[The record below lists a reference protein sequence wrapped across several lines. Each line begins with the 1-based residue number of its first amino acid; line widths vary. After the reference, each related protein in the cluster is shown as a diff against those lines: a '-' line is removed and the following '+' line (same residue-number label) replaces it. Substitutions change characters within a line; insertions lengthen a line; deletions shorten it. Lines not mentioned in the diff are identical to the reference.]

1 MGPKRGRGDATAGQP
16 GDGDPASECQQ
27 GPPAAY
33 PGPVPEPDLAPG
45 PPAAGAG
52 AGAGATAVPLVEPR
66 WGIGDAIAGWL
77 MAQFGGLVMFSLVAG
92 VSGKEFD
99 DWSLGLVALAQ
110 TGLWAGLLG
119 APYLAGRLKGN
130 GMVRDFGLR
139 EAPRDVLPDVL
150 NGGFWGLFSQWVL
163 IPLLYVPVLLLTD
176 LDSDDLSEAAREL
189 TDRASGPFSVV
200 MLVLIVGIGAPI
212 FEELFYR
219 GLVLRA
225 VERRFGTV
233 WAVIGSG
240 VFFGVSH
247 INQPLQ
253 MPALAVFGI
262 VLGVLTVRNGRLGPA
277 IAAHMA
283 FNMATVV
290 VLLT

>member
-1 MGPKRGRGDATAGQP
+1 
-16 GDGDPASECQQ
+16 
-27 GPPAAY
+27 
-33 PGPVPEPDLAPG
+33 VPDPDLAPG
-45 PPAAGAG
+45 PPAAGSG
-52 AGAGATAVPLVEPR
+52 AGTTADPLPEPS
-66 WGIGDAIAGWL
+66 WGIGDALLGWL
-77 MAQFGGLVMFSLVAG
+77 ASLVGGAIMAQLVFTITG
-92 VSGKEFD
+92 DEFE
-99 DWSLGLVALAQ
+99 DWSLGLVAVAQ

-119 APYLAGRLKGN
+119 APYLAGRFKGN

-139 EAPRDVLPDVL
+139 ESPRDLIPDIL

-163 IPLLYVPVLLLTD
+163 IPLLYVPVLLLTEVD
-176 LDSDDLSEAAREL
+176 NNDLSEAAKDL
-189 TDRASGPFSVV
+189 TDRASGAFSVV

-225 VERRFGTV
+225 VERRFGTAP
-233 WAVIGSG
+233 AVVSSG
-240 VFFGVSH
+240 IFFGVSH
-247 INQPLQ
+247 LNAPLL
-253 MPALAVFGI
+253 MPGLAAFGI

-290 VLLT
+290 AMLT